1 MQERAARLGVT
12 LGVGV
17 VYVVAAKLGLA
28 SATVHA
34 SAPPVGPRRG
44 MALAAMRLLG
54 RGIWPV
60 IFVGAFL
67 VNVTTAGSVLSSL
80 GIAAGNTLEALV
92 GAALVTRFA
101 GGAAVFERARNV
113 FKFVALAG
121 LVSTAVSAT
130 IGVTTLS
137 LTGYARWADFG
148 PIWLTWWLGDAA
160 GDLVV
165 APVVLLLCRPRPPG
179 ATGARDRPVEAL
191 LLTGASILTALVVFG
206 DLVPALAHY
215 PLTYLC
221 LPPLVWSAF
230 RFGPRDT
237 AALLVV
243 LAAIAVAGT
252 SRGLGPLAVGFP
264 HADRER
270 GGEGKRVD

>member
-1 MQERAARLGVT
+1 MEGRAARLGVA

-17 VYVVAAKLGLA
+17 GYFLAGKLGLA
-28 SATVHA
+28 FAIVHA
-34 SAPPVGPRRG
+34 NATPVWPPTGI
-44 MALAAMRLLG
+44 ALAAVLLLG
-54 RGIWPV
+54 RAVWPV
-60 IFVGAFL
+60 IFAGAFF
-67 VNVTTAGSVLSSL
+67 VNLTTAGSVLSSL

-92 GAALVTRFA
+92 GAALVARFA

-165 APVVLLLCRPRPPG
+165 APVVLLLCPPRPPR
-179 ATGARDRPVEAL
+179 ATGARGR
-191 LLTGASILTALVVFG
+191 
-206 DLVPALAHY
+206 
-215 PLTYLC
+215 
-221 LPPLVWSAF
+221 
-230 RFGPRDT
+230 
-237 AALLVV
+237 
-243 LAAIAVAGT
+243 
-252 SRGLGPLAVGFP
+252 
-264 HADRER
+264 
-270 GGEGKRVD
+270 